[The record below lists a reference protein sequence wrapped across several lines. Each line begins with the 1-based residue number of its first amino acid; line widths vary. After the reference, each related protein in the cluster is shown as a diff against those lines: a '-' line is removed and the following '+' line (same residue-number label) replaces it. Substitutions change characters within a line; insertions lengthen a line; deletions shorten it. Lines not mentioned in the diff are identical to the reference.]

1 MSNIEECQMPLVIPA
16 KAGIQNVRESGL
28 FYILSCKCNRTLVD
42 VGLARQSSYFP
53 LLVQRKVT
61 KAKDTPLSLNSFASA
76 PHPGRLAQ
84 RALADYTL
92 RSLLRSLNGSRRLT
106 RIPAQCKGATEGK
119 GKSPQFRHSGEG
131 RNPSKDNRRIGNPPQ
146 GRHSSGSWNP

>member
-1 MSNIEECQMPLVIPA
+1 MPLVIPA

-61 KAKDTPLSLNSFASA
+61 KAKDTPCRLYPLPQRLIRGGLRNA
-76 PHPGRLAQ
+76 PWQ
-84 RALADYTL
+84 TTQ
-92 RSLLRSLNGSRRLT
+92 NVV
-106 RIPAQCKGATEGK
+106 CCGA
-119 GKSPQFRHSGEG
+119 
-131 RNPSKDNRRIGNPPQ
+131 
-146 GRHSSGSWNP
+146 